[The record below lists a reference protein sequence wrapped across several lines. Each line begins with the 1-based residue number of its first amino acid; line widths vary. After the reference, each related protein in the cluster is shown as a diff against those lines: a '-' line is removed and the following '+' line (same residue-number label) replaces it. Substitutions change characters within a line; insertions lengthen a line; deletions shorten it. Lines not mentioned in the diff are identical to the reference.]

1 VTVEKGV
8 DWGGTG
14 PVPDD
19 LVLVRTDAEA
29 RAAVVA
35 ARASGGPLPTLGLL
49 GGDLART
56 LGGGRDGAGDGSRLR
71 EAGTLATV
79 DLGVARLDGVA
90 HPFVAHLVARRSWW
104 RGRVV
109 AVMNAQF
116 LGAWDVAPRAHPG
129 DGRLDV
135 LDGDLGLGDRWK
147 ARRRLPA
154 GTHVPHPGIEQRRT
168 ASWSTTFAR
177 PTPVHL
183 DGTAV
188 VTARTVVVEVEP
200 DVLRVVV

>member
-1 VTVEKGV
+1 MTVEKGV

-19 LVLVRTDAEA
+19 LVLVRSDAEA

-35 ARASGGPLPTLGLL
+35 ARTSGSALPTLGLL

-56 LGGGRDGAGDGSRLR
+56 LGGGRGGDGTRLR

-79 DLGVARLDGVA
+79 DLGVALLDDA
-90 HPFVAHLVARRSWW
+90 PHPFVAHLVARRSWW

-116 LGAWDVAPRAHPG
+116 LGVWDVAPRAHPG

-135 LDGDLGLGDRWK
+135 LDGDLGLGDRAK
-147 ARRRLPA
+147 ARGRLPA

-168 ASWSTTFAR
+168 AAWSTTFTR
-177 PTPVHL
+177 PMPVHL
-183 DGTAV
+183 DGGRVATVRRLAV
-188 VTARTVVVEVEP
+188 AVEP
-200 DVLRVVV
+200 DALRVVV

>member
-19 LVLVRTDAEA
+19 LVLVHTDAEA

-35 ARASGGPLPTLGLL
+35 ARASGAALPTLGLL

-56 LGGGRDGAGDGSRLR
+56 LGGGRGDGSRLR

-79 DLGVARLDGVA
+79 DLGVALLDDVP

-147 ARRRLPA
+147 ARSRLPA
-154 GTHVPHPGIEQRRT
+154 GTHVPHPGIGQSRT
-168 ASWSTTFAR
+168 ARWEARFDR
-177 PTPVHL
+177 PTPVRL
-183 DGTAV
+183 DGEV
-188 VTARTVVVEVEP
+188 VATARTVAVAVEP

>member
-1 VTVEKGV
+1 MTVEKGV
-8 DWGGTG
+8 DWGSTG

-35 ARASGGPLPTLGLL
+35 ARSAGAALPTLGLL

-56 LGGGRDGAGDGSRLR
+56 LGGGRGGDPARLR
-71 EAGTLATV
+71 ESGTLATV
-79 DLGVARLDGVA
+79 DLGVARLDGVP

-116 LGAWDVAPRAHPG
+116 LGAWDAAPRAHPG

-135 LDGDLGLGDRWK
+135 LDGDLGVGDRWK
-147 ARRRLPA
+147 ARTRLPA
-154 GTHVPHPGIEQRRT
+154 GTHVPHPGIAQRRT
-168 ASWSTTFAR
+168 AAWEGTFDR
-177 PTPVHL
+177 PTPVRL
-183 DGTAV
+183 DGEV
-188 VTARTVVVEVEP
+188 VATARSVVVAVEP

>member
-1 VTVEKGV
+1 MTVEKGV

-19 LVLVRTDAEA
+19 LVVVRTDAEA
-29 RAAVVA
+29 RAAVVD
-35 ARASGGPLPTLGLL
+35 ARAADRPLPTLGLL

-56 LGGGRDGAGDGSRLR
+56 LGGRGGDPDRLR
-71 EAGTLATV
+71 ESGTLATV
-79 DLGVARLDGVA
+79 DLGLAVLDGA
-90 HPFVAHLVARRSWW
+90 RHPFVAHLVVRGSWW

-109 AVMNAQF
+109 AAMNAQF
-116 LGAWDVAPRAHPG
+116 LGTWDVAPRAHPG

-147 ARRRLPA
+147 ARSRLPA
-154 GTHVPHPGIEQRRT
+154 GTHVPHPGIAQRRT
-168 ASWSTTFAR
+168 AAWSTTLAR
-177 PTPVHL
+177 ATAIRL
-183 DGTAV
+183 DGEV
-188 VTARTVVVEVEP
+188 VATARHVEVAVEP

>member
-1 VTVEKGV
+1 MTVEKGV

-14 PVPDD
+14 PVPED
-19 LVLVRTDAEA
+19 LVLVHTDAEA

-35 ARASGGPLPTLGLL
+35 ARAAGAALPTLGLL

-56 LGGGRDGAGDGSRLR
+56 LGGGRGDGARLR

-79 DLGVARLDGVA
+79 DLGVALLDGDRQ
-90 HPFVAHLVARRSWW
+90 PFVAHLVARRSWW

-116 LGAWDVAPRAHPG
+116 LGTWDVAPRGHPG

-135 LDGDLGLGDRWK
+135 LDGDLRPGDRWK
-147 ARRRLPA
+147 ARTRLPA
-154 GTHVPHPGIEQRRT
+154 GTHVPHPGIAQRR
-168 ASWSTTFAR
+168 AARWETTFDR
-177 PTPVHL
+177 PTPVRL
-183 DGTAV
+183 DGEV
-188 VTARTVVVEVEP
+188 VATARTVVVEVEP
-200 DVLRVVV
+200 DALRVVV

>member
-1 VTVEKGV
+1 MTVEKGV

-19 LVLVRTDAEA
+19 LVVVHTDAEA

-35 ARASGGPLPTLGLL
+35 ARTAGRPLPTLGLL

-56 LGGGRDGAGDGSRLR
+56 LGGRGGDPARLR
-71 EAGTLATV
+71 ESGTLATV
-79 DLGVARLDGVA
+79 DLGVAVLDGDR

-135 LDGDLGLGDRWK
+135 LDGDLGPGDRWK
-147 ARRRLPA
+147 ARTRLPA
-154 GTHVPHPGIEQRRT
+154 GTHVPHPGIAQRR
-168 ASWSTTFAR
+168 AEAWSTTLDR
-177 PTPVHL
+177 PTPIRL
-183 DGTAV
+183 DGEV
-188 VTARTVVVEVEP
+188 VATARTVAVEIEP
-200 DVLRVVV
+200 DTLRVVV

>member
-1 VTVEKGV
+1 MTVEKGV

-19 LVLVRTDAEA
+19 LVLVATDAAARAAIVEA
-29 RAAVVA
+29 RAAG
-35 ARASGGPLPTLGLL
+35 RPLPRLGLL

-56 LGGGRDGAGDGSRLR
+56 LGGGRPGADPDRLPSS
-71 EAGTLATV
+71 GTLATV
-79 DLGVARLDGVA
+79 DLGVAVLDGHR

-116 LGAWDVAPRAHPG
+116 IGSWDVAPRGHPG

-135 LDGDLGLGDRWK
+135 LDGDLQLGERWK
-147 ARRRLPA
+147 ARSRLTT
-154 GTHVPHPGIEQRRT
+154 GTHLPHPGIHQIRRAT
-168 ASWSTTFAR
+168 WSTTFDR
-177 PTPVHL
+177 PTPIRL
-183 DGTAV
+183 DGEV
-188 VTARTVVVEVEP
+188 VATARHVEVEVEP
-200 DVLRVVV
+200 DTLHVVV

>member
-19 LVLVRTDAEA
+19 LVLVHTDAEA

-35 ARASGGPLPTLGLL
+35 ARATGLSLPTLGLL

-56 LGGGRDGAGDGSRLR
+56 LGGRGGDGDRLR
-71 EAGTLATV
+71 ESGTLATV
-79 DLGVARLDGVA
+79 DLGVAVLDGTP

-116 LGAWDVAPRAHPG
+116 IGRWDVAPRGHPG

-135 LDGDLGLGDRWK
+135 LDGDPGLGDRWK
-147 ARRRLPA
+147 ARSRLPA
-154 GTHVPHPGIEQRRT
+154 GTHVPHPDIGQTRAAT
-168 ASWSTTFAR
+168 WSTTFDR
-177 PTPVHL
+177 PTPVRL
-183 DGTAV
+183 DGELVATVLAV
-188 VTARTVVVEVEP
+188 EVTVEP
-200 DVLRVVV
+200 DALHVVV